1 MAEDYEALE
10 GYGEEIIGLDELVGD
25 VVDEVL
31 SSLEGDF
38 DDEDDVGAIRK
49 KLKRKIRARF
59 VPKMSKAIKKVRS
72 TQLRLYPIGLG
83 VTAVPAGGQVVIT
96 LTPQLPFKPVRLSTP
111 AVGLYIQDIQVG
123 TSSQF
128 AGPGAIPTA
137 CFGPAATD
145 STLKGDTAVPGVVIQ
160 LTITNPTLAPINMD
174 GMLLG
179 DVAQ

>member
-1 MAEDYEALE
+1 MTDDYETLE
-10 GYGEEIIGLDELVGD
+10 GYGEDIVGLDELVGD
-25 VVDEVL
+25 VVDDVL

-38 DDEDDVGAIRK
+38 DDDDDVGQIRR
-49 KLKRKIRARF
+49 KLKKKVKARF
-59 VPKMSKAIKKVRS
+59 VPKISKAIKKIRPS
-72 TQLRLYPIGLG
+72 QSRLYPIGLG
-83 VTAVPAGGQVVIT
+83 VTSVPAGGQVILV

-123 TSSQF
+123 TASQF

-137 CFGPAATD
+137 CFAPAAAD
-145 STLKGDTAVPGVVIQ
+145 SCLKGDTAVPGVVIQ
-160 LTITNPTLAPINMD
+160 ITVTNPTIAAINMD